1 MNRHRPAIGLS
12 LFLVVSMVLTWM
24 VYTTLQRG
32 VPGPANTYSA
42 EFTDVSGLRVG
53 DDVRMA
59 GVQVGRVEAVGIEGT
74 HAVVTFDIAAEHSVY
89 GNTLV
94 SVTYQNV
101 IGQRYL
107 GLSLADFGDPGLLE
121 PGSRIPV
128 EHTEPSFDLS
138 GLLNGFQPLF
148 TLLDPQD
155 VDNLTGALIRAL
167 QGEDGAIPALIAETA
182 RLAQSF
188 AGPDEILGS
197 VIDNL
202 SAVVS
207 DLARQSSGLG
217 TTLVQARRIFDGLS
231 ARRDTLFAQT
241 DRIAV
246 VLDRA
251 ARVVAGAAPS
261 LDSFIERQP
270 GFARHFI
277 QNKEQFAYLGFNLP
291 LLMKSLA
298 RITDHGAYLN
308 AYVCDIGFGILPGV
322 DPLVDQIL
330 ALASPGGQVEHSA
343 MCR

>member
-1 MNRHRPAIGLS
+1 MSKRRPLIGLS
-12 LFLVVSMVLTWM
+12 LFLVVSVVLTWM
-24 VYTTLQRG
+24 VHTTLQRG
-32 VPGPANTYSA
+32 VPGPTDTYSA
-42 EFTDVSGLRVG
+42 TFTDVSGLRVG

-59 GVQVGRVEAVGIEGT
+59 GVQVGRVEAVEIEGT
-74 HAVVTFDIAAEHSVY
+74 HAVVTFDVAGEHSIY
-89 GNTLV
+89 GNTVV

-107 GLSLADFGDPGLLE
+107 GLSLADFGDPGVLE

-128 EHTEPSFDLS
+128 DHTEPSFDLS

-148 TLLDPQD
+148 GLLDPQD

-167 QGEDGAIPALIAETA
+167 QGENGAIPALIAETA
-182 RLAQSF
+182 RLAEAF
-188 AGPDEILGS
+188 AGPDEVLGS

-202 SAVVS
+202 GTVVTE
-207 DLARQSSGLG
+207 LARQSSGLG
-217 TTLVQARRIFDGLS
+217 TTITQARRIFDGLS

-241 DRIAV
+241 EQIAV

-251 ARVVAGAAPS
+251 AQVVQGAALS
-261 LDSFIERQP
+261 LDRFIDRQP

-277 QNKEQFAYLGFNLP
+277 ENKEQFAYLGFNLP
-291 LLMKSLA
+291 LLLKSLA

-330 ALASPGGQVEHSA
+330 ALASPGGQTEHSA